1 MLHPAAGGA
10 RPHVTS
16 CLPWSHLMLP
26 GCRVYKHV
34 CISCHSTRGLLQ
46 VLVHWAC
53 AKISAAS
60 DTPDEQLRDTIV
72 ARLKG
77 HPGVRFA
84 TVAAHAQGIGR
95 RGIAALLLEYESCAA
110 EQVRLTSPRYEAQ
123 CAAFFCLNH
132 AGIQG
137 ARGMLCAHVPPCLSL
152 PNLPPT
158 DCLVSSRCSGMC
170 PPITYMPVSV
180 RCVRRAI
187 GQRQSVGCS
196 QGGHQAGGI
205 L

>member
-1 MLHPAAGGA
+1 
-10 RPHVTS
+10 
-16 CLPWSHLMLP
+16 
-26 GCRVYKHV
+26 
-34 CISCHSTRGLLQ
+34 
-46 VLVHWAC
+46 VHWAC

-110 EQVRLTSPRYEAQ
+110 EQVRPMSFRYDTQ
-123 CAAFFCLNH
+123 CAAFFCLDR

-137 ARGMLCAHVPPCLSL
+137 ARGSALMSLLVCLCLTCHQQTA
-152 PNLPPT
+152 
-158 DCLVSSRCSGMC
+158 SS
-170 PPITYMPVSV
+170 PLAVLA
-180 RCVRRAI
+180 CVRRLHVW
-187 GQRQSVGCS
+187 Q
-196 QGGHQAGGI
+196 
-205 L
+205 